1 VLFLCVLNSLV
12 RDWTLLQEKTER
24 VNNTAIQ
31 IRQCN
36 DWNFSHGKDAW
47 QVFVV
52 VYAGKLLV
60 VVVCVNEIARKSCR
74 PLADDPA

>member
-1 VLFLCVLNSLV
+1 MASVC
-12 RDWTLLQEKTER
+12 
-24 VNNTAIQ
+24 
-31 IRQCN
+31 C
-36 DWNFSHGKDAW
+36 
-47 QVFVV
+47 